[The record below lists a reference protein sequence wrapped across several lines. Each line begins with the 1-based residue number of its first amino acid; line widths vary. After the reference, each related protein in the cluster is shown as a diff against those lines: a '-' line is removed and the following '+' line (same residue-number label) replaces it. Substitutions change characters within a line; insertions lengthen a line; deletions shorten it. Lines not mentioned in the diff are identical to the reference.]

1 VSNWTFNELEE
12 WDTKICQIAEKYN
25 LDWFPITYEVCD
37 YYEMIGHMSYHG
49 MPSHYQHWSYGK
61 TFERTHQMYNLG
73 AEGLPY
79 ELIINSNPSIAYLM
93 KQNPAYLQVL
103 IMAHCVGHSDFF
115 KNNRI
120 FKNTRPDSVTSRF
133 RNARKRIQK
142 YTEDPHVGLK
152 KVESL
157 LDTLHSI
164 RFQTERNGRKRLSK
178 LEIKKNM
185 IDLINSSS
193 SSQYRNTVNKKLL
206 RPDYDLLSF
215 LLEYG
220 DHFENWEKDIINI
233 VKDESHYFI
242 PQIKTKIINE
252 GWASFWHFKIMNELD
267 LPQAY
272 HLPFL
277 KTHNAVVRPHI
288 GALNPYHLGFYLFN
302 KVEKEKGLE
311 ECFLIREIHD
321 DESALRCYL
330 DLDDYRELN
339 LFSYSAKKKEIT
351 IDDIADKKGWLEV
364 RQELLKNVGVNP
376 IPHIYVNDITDNGTL
391 ILQHD
396 HDGRDLNLDYAEVVV
411 DSISQ
416 LWPNNVK
423 FYTVVEEEL
432 WEI

>member
-1 VSNWTFNELEE
+1 MR
-12 WDTKICQIAEKYN
+12 D
-25 LDWFPITYEVCD
+25 
-37 YYEMIGHMSYHG
+37 G
-49 MPSHYQHWSYGK
+49 
-61 TFERTHQMYNLG
+61 
-73 AEGLPY
+73 
-79 ELIINSNPSIAYLM
+79 
-93 KQNPAYLQVL
+93 
-103 IMAHCVGHSDFF
+103 
-115 KNNRI
+115 
-120 FKNTRPDSVTSRF
+120 
-133 RNARKRIQK
+133 
-142 YTEDPHVGLK
+142 
-152 KVESL
+152 
-157 LDTLHSI
+157 
-164 RFQTERNGRKRLSK
+164 
-178 LEIKKNM
+178 
-185 IDLINSSS
+185 
-193 SSQYRNTVNKKLL
+193 
-206 RPDYDLLSF
+206 
-215 LLEYG
+215 
-220 DHFENWEKDIINI
+220 
-233 VKDESHYFI
+233 
-242 PQIKTKIINE
+242 
-252 GWASFWHFKIMNELD
+252 
-267 LPQAY
+267 
-272 HLPFL
+272 LPFL